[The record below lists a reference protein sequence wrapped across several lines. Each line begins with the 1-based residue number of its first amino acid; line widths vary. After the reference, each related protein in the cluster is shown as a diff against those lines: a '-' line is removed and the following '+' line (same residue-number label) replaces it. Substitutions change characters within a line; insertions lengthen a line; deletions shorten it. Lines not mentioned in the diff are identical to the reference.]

1 MADIK
6 FQCPHCEAG
15 LEVDATLA
23 GQTADCPGCGK
34 PIQIPGP
41 ASPTPTP
48 SVNGPFNASI
58 VQVLKK
64 AVELGASDVHLV
76 IGKSPMGRVRGEIR
90 PLDESFGVMTADDS
104 KNLIYGILQDDQRK
118 RLEDHWELDFSFTVP
133 DVSRFRV
140 NVLKQRTGIEAVFRI
155 ISSKIPSPDKIKLTP
170 AIIAFAELPR
180 GLVLV
185 TGPTGSGKS
194 TTLASILNIVNETRP
209 DHILT
214 VEDPIEFVYESK
226 RAIVRQREVG
236 QQTKS
241 FQEAIKH
248 ALRQDPDVI
257 LVGEMR
263 DLETISL
270 ALTAAETGHLVF
282 GTLHTT
288 DAAQTVDRI
297 VDVFPSHQQQ
307 QVRVQ
312 LSSVLKGVVCQTL
325 LPTKDGKGRV
335 AAREVMV
342 VTPAISNLIR
352 EGKTHQLYSVMQA
365 GGQFGMQTMDA
376 ALAELVRNGVV
387 PFEVAKERCRNADEF
402 ARLAGS
408 GAGPARTKVRR

>member
-1 MADIK
+1 VPDIK
-6 FQCPHCEAG
+6 FQCPHCQAG
-15 LEVDATLA
+15 LEVDESLA
-23 GQTADCPGCGK
+23 GQTAECPACSK
-34 PIQIPGP
+34 SVQIPAP
-41 ASPTPTP
+41 EA
-48 SVNGPFNASI
+48 VAPFRRTIAE
-58 VQVLKK
+58 VLAK
-64 AVELGASDVHLV
+64 AVALGASDVHLV
-76 IGKSPMGRVRGEIR
+76 IGKTPMGRIRGEIR
-90 PLDESFGVMTADDS
+90 PLDDAFGVLSAEDS
-104 KNLIYGILQDDQRK
+104 QRLIYEMLQDDQRR
-118 RLEDHWELDFSFTVP
+118 RLEEHWELDFSFTVP
-133 DVSRFRV
+133 EVSRFRV

-155 ISSKIPSPDKIKLTP
+155 ISAKIPKPEQIALTP
-170 AIIAFAELPR
+170 SIMAFADLPR

-194 TTLASILNIVNETRP
+194 TTLACILNLINETRP

-226 RAIVRQREVG
+226 QAIVRQREVG

-288 DAAQTVDRI
+288 DAPQTVDRVI
-297 VDVFPSHQQQ
+297 DVFPSHQQQ

-335 AAREVMV
+335 AAREVML

-352 EGKTHQLYSVMQA
+352 EGKTHQIYSA
-365 GGQFGMQTMDA
+365 IDTGQKFGMVSLDKS
-376 ALAELVRNGVV
+376 LLELVRQGRVTK
-387 PFEVAKERCRNADEF
+387 EDAVAVAHDP
-402 ARLAGS
+402 AVILA
-408 GAGPARTKVRR
+408 AT

>member
-1 MADIK
+1 
-6 FQCPHCEAG
+6 
-15 LEVDATLA
+15 VDESLA
-23 GQTADCPGCGK
+23 GQTADCPSCGK
-34 PIQIPGP
+34 PVEIPSGGGV
-41 ASPTPTP
+41 AAAT
-48 SVNGPFNASI
+48 GPFKGTLEE
-58 VQVLKK
+58 VLTK
-64 AVELGASDVHLV
+64 AVERGASDVHLV
-76 IGKSPMGRVRGEIR
+76 IGRPPMGRIRGEVQ
-90 PLDESFGVMTADDS
+90 PLDPSFGFLTAEES
-104 KNLIYGILQDDQRK
+104 KRLIYGILEDDQRK
-118 RLEDHWELDFSFTVP
+118 RIEEHWELDFSFTVP
-133 DVSRFRV
+133 NVSRFRV
-140 NVLKQRTGIEAVFRI
+140 NVLRQRTGTEAVFRI
-155 ISSKIPSPDKIKLTP
+155 ISSKIPSPDKIQLTP
-170 AIIAFAELPR
+170 AIVAFAELPR

-194 TTLASILNIVNETRP
+194 TTLASILNVINETCP

-214 VEDPIEFVYESK
+214 IEDPIEFVYESK
-226 RAIVRQREVG
+226 KAIVRQREVG

-257 LVGEMR
+257 LVGELR

-288 DAAQTVDRI
+288 DAPQTVDRVI
-297 VDVFPSHQQQ
+297 DVFPSHQQQ

-352 EGKTHQLYSVMQA
+352 DGKTHQIYSA
-365 GGQFGMQTMDA
+365 IDTGQKFGMVSLDKSLLDLVKQGLVTKEDA
-376 ALAELVRNGVV
+376 AAVAHDPAVIMAAGV
-387 PFEVAKERCRNADEF
+387 
-402 ARLAGS
+402 
-408 GAGPARTKVRR
+408 